1 MTPAGIHHDPR
12 ADDELVAAAVDGDNT
27 ALDTLLR
34 RHYDRIF
41 AVCRRLTGNDADALD
56 AAQETCITIA
66 RRLERFEGRSSFGT
80 WAYRVATNTALDEL
94 RRRRRRP
101 EPVDDPSDLGPVPPA
116 TPHDQTL
123 ADRLAIDDALAA
135 LGPDFRAAVV
145 LRDHLGLDYAEIA
158 NVLEVPVGTV
168 RSRIARGRA
177 ALADRLRP
185 RSDDPDGNQMP
196 PDDVQPSA
204 P

>member
-1 MTPAGIHHDPR
+1 MTPTVQDHDPR

-27 ALDTLLR
+27 ALDLLLR

-66 RRLERFEGRSSFGT
+66 RRLDRFEGRSSFGT

-101 EPVDDPSDLGPVPPA
+101 EPVDELTDRAS
-116 TPHDQTL
+116 TPQAPGHDQQL
-123 ADRLAIDDALAA
+123 ADRLAIDEALGA
-135 LGPDFRAAVV
+135 LGPDYRAAVV
-145 LRDHLGLDYAEIA
+145 LRDQLGLDYAEIA
-158 NVLEVPVGTV
+158 NVLEIPVGTV

-185 RSDDPDGNQMP
+185 DPTDTDGNQTP
-196 PDDVQPSA
+196 SDDVQPSA